1 MPVKKLLFMKS
12 CGRSW
17 AIVLCAVALVLSGC
31 ASRLDTRGNL
41 LDPEKVLEIQPGD
54 LTREEVVEILGSPSS
69 ITAFGSD
76 TWYYIAQRTE
86 TFAFF
91 APKVMER
98 QFLVLKFAKD
108 GKVTAVETV
117 GLNRGQEIDPVER
130 KTPTHGN
137 KMNFL
142 EQIVGNLGR
151 FRNKKAENA
160 DKEGEGDHY

>member
-12 CGRSW
+12 CGPSW
-17 AIVLCAVALVLSGC
+17 VIVLCAVALGLSGC

-41 LDPEKVLEIQPGD
+41 LDPEKVSEIQPGE
-54 LTREEVVEILGSPSS
+54 LTREEVMEILGSPSS

-91 APKVMER
+91 APKVTER
-98 QFLVLKFAKD
+98 QVLVVKFAKD
-108 GKVTAVETV
+108 GRVTEVKTV
-117 GLNRGQEIDPVER
+117 GLDRAQEIHPVER

-137 KMNFL
+137 KMTVL

-151 FRNKKAENA
+151 FKNKASENA
-160 DKEGEGDHY
+160 EREKEGDQY

>member
-1 MPVKKLLFMKS
+1 MKKLLLMKS
-12 CGRSW
+12 CGPSW
-17 AIVLCAVALVLSGC
+17 AIVLCAVALGLSGC

-41 LDPEKVLEIQPGD
+41 LDPDKVLEIQPGE
-54 LTREEVVEILGSPSS
+54 LTRDEVVEILGSPSS

-91 APKVMER
+91 APKVTER
-98 QFLVLKFAKD
+98 QVLVVKFSKD
-108 GKVTAVETV
+108 GKVTAVEKV
-117 GLNRGQEIDPVER
+117 GLEQGKEIVPVDR

-137 KMNFL
+137 KMTVL

-151 FRNKKAENA
+151 FRNKAAENA
-160 DKEGEGDHY
+160 EREREDDQY

>member
-41 LDPEKVLEIQPGD
+41 LDPEKVLEIQPGE

-69 ITAFGSD
+69 I
-76 TWYYIAQRTE
+76 AQRTE

-91 APKVMER
+91 APKVTER
-98 QFLVLKFAKD
+98 QVLVVKFAKD

-117 GLNRGQEIDPVER
+117 GLDRGQEIDPVER

-137 KMNFL
+137 KITVI

-151 FRNKKAENA
+151 FRNKNAENVA
-160 DKEGEGDHY
+160 KEREGDNY

>member
-31 ASRLDTRGNL
+31 ESRLDTRGNL
-41 LDPEKVLEIQPGD
+41 LDPEKVLEIQPGE

-76 TWYYIAQRTE
+76 AWYYIAQRTK
-86 TFAFF
+86 TIAFF
-91 APKVMER
+91 APKVTER
-98 QFLVLKFAKD
+98 QVLVVNFAKD

-117 GLNRGQEIDPVER
+117 GLDRGQKIDPVER

-137 KMNFL
+137 KMTFL
-142 EQIVGNLGR
+142 EQIGGNLGR

-160 DKEGEGDHY
+160 DKEGEGDDY

>member
-1 MPVKKLLFMKS
+1 MPMKKLLFMNS

-17 AIVLCAVALVLSGC
+17 AIFLCALALVLSGC

-41 LDPEKVLEIQPGD
+41 LDPEKVLEIQPGE

-76 TWYYIAQRTE
+76 TWYYIAQRTK

-91 APKVMER
+91 APKVTER
-98 QFLVLKFAKD
+98 QVLVVNFAKD

-117 GLNRGQEIDPVER
+117 GLDRGQKIDPVER
-130 KTPTHGN
+130 KTPTHGS
-137 KMNFL
+137 KITFF

-151 FRNKKAENA
+151 FRNKNSENA
-160 DKEGEGDHY
+160 AKEREGDNY

>member
-17 AIVLCAVALVLSGC
+17 AIVLCAVALGLSGC
-31 ASRLDTRGNL
+31 ASRLDARGNL
-41 LDPEKVLEIQPGD
+41 LDPEKVLEIQPGE

-76 TWYYIAQRTE
+76 TWYYIAQRTK

-91 APKVMER
+91 APKVTER
-98 QFLVLKFAKD
+98 QVLVVKFAKD

-117 GLNRGQEIDPVER
+117 GLDRGQEIDPVER

-137 KMNFL
+137 KITFF

-151 FRNKKAENA
+151 FRNKSAAKERSENQ
-160 DKEGEGDHY
+160 EQEF